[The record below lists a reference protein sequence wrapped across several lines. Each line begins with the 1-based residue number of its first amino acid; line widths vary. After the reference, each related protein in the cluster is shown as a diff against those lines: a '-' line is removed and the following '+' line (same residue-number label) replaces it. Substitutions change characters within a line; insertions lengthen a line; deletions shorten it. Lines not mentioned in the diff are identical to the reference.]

1 MRPTCPGVY
10 AFPGLVVGRVYAI
23 EDPDAL
29 TLIDAG
35 LSFAPARIIRQ
46 LAAAGYAPAD
56 VRRILVTHAHPDHVG
71 GLPELKALTGAEV
84 IASAA
89 ERPVV
94 EGRAPIA
101 RPEPEHPTGPQ
112 RLLRPGETTLPGTS
126 VDRVDL
132 KSAA

>member
-46 LAAAGYAPAD
+46 LAAAGYAPGD

-71 GLPELKALTGAEV
+71 GLPKLKALTGAEV
-84 IASAA
+84 IASA
-89 ERPVV
+89 EEQPVI
-94 EGRAPIA
+94 EGRAPVA
-101 RPEPEHPTGPQ
+101 RPQPGQHPPPP
-112 RLLRPGETTLPGTS
+112 RAARPGRAAPPGPAGA
-126 VDRVDL
+126 R
-132 KSAA
+132 AG